1 MKAQMKVADRSGA
14 AVAVIIGSNEVA
26 EGAVTVRPLR
36 SDDGQQTIARST
48 LIDYLKKARS

>member
-14 AVAVIIGSNEVA
+14 AVAVIIGSNELA

-36 SDDGQQTIARST
+36 NRRWAADHRP
-48 LIDYLKKARS
+48 LRP